1 MNSSEKNY
9 HFNYII
15 QLKVGVGPE
24 SESDAGTSDSA
35 ALLNGGVYTKLQTG
49 W

>member
-24 SESDAGTSDSA
+24 SELELESD
-35 ALLNGGVYTKLQTG
+35 N
-49 W
+49 